1 MKKIFTPLFFISVLS
16 TLNAQFYRADMNPA
30 LEPFYHGVASG
41 DPLTDRVI
49 IWTRITLDTPVD
61 PVSVNWVMATDTN
74 LTNVVGSGTTSTDV
88 SKDYTIKVDVS
99 GLQPD
104 SWYYYQFEYN
114 GMKSLIGRTH
124 TMPTGGIDSVRLAI
138 MSCSDYQNGYFNA
151 YQDLAFRNDIDYVL
165 HLGDYIYEYGSSSSL
180 ADRNHEPANEIITI
194 SDYRIRHSLYKLDPD
209 LRSLHQ
215 QLPFIPVWDDH
226 ETANDSWKGGAE
238 NHTEGTEGTWAD
250 RKLAG
255 VTAYMEWMPIR
266 QPNPTDTF
274 RIYRDFNL
282 GNLADIYMLD
292 TRLEGRSEQVSNGQQ
307 NDPNRYIISPTQ
319 FDWLKNKMLNST
331 AKWQILGQQVMMAPL
346 QIFGTPVNMDQWDG
360 YNSQR
365 DSLYSFVTN
374 NNIDNMI
381 VLTGDIHTSWAN
393 DLPLPGY
400 NSTTGANSVGVEF
413 VTTSITSSNSPI
425 GASAIV
431 QAFNPHVKYVNLTN
445 HGYYILDLNYSRAQA
460 DFYNISD
467 IESHNY
473 TVTTDGGWYTL
484 DGTQHLLQASSP
496 ATGGVYPPLAPLMN
510 NFVGIED
517 PEDNV
522 IILAAFPN
530 PFYEQVVIQYHT
542 YKAEEMTI
550 TLSDLN
556 GKVVFTNNIGKS
568 NKGVNYAHFDG
579 SGLSEGMYIITISG
593 KSTSLSQ
600 RLIKIK

>member
-1 MKKIFTPLFFISVLS
+1 MKKIFTPLFVISVLS

-74 LTNVVGSGTTSTDV
+74 LTNVVGSGTASTDV

-124 TMPTGGIDSVRLAI
+124 TLPTGGIDSVRLAVI
-138 MSCSDYQNGYFNA
+138 SCSDYQNGYFNA

-165 HLGDYIYEYGSSSSL
+165 HLGDYIYEYGASSSL
-180 ADRNHEPANEIITI
+180 ADRNHEPSNEIITI

-226 ETANDSWKGGAE
+226 ETSNDSWKGGAE

-274 RIYRDFNL
+274 RIYRDFNI

-445 HGYYILDLNYSRAQA
+445 HGYYILDLNYTRAQA

-579 SGLSEGMYIITISG
+579 SGLAEGMYIITISG
-593 KSTSLSQ
+593 KSASLSQ